1 MWLAG
6 KLPWLSL
13 TSSYPIFT
21 IHLLLPN
28 SWRCLKILSLTQ
40 PVLCWPLSSFHCIQ
54 RTYALLPH
62 YTIAPC
68 STFFQLQADQVSQQR
83 IKDLW
88 AKYMES
94 HPEFAA
100 QVTIMCSMCH
110 VFMQHVPCLHA
121 AYAMPSCSM
130 CHAFKKRPSQRVRK
144 LASKL
149 YVHSINRAA
158 KLVHTRCALSST
170 VINSQQEPI
179 SGQACNPLDPHW
191 FFLSFSR
198 WRSFTVLGTKV
209 APFPYLMWGV
219 IFTAC
224 VVYTFSRNH
233 LAPL

>member
-110 VFMQHVPCLHA
+110 VFMQHVPCLQEKTFSKSQETCFQA
-121 AYAMPSCSM
+121 LCAFYKPCCETCPYQM
-130 CHAFKKRPSQRVRK
+130 CPFQ
-144 LASKL
+144 
-149 YVHSINRAA
+149 YNYQ
-158 KLVHTRCALSST
+158 LSSVCSRFQAKPAT
-170 VINSQQEPI
+170 LLIPI
-179 SGQACNPLDPHW
+179 D
-191 FFLSFSR
+191 F
-198 WRSFTVLGTKV
+198 
-209 APFPYLMWGV
+209 PFPFRGGG
-219 IFTAC
+219 A
-224 VVYTFSRNH
+224 
-233 LAPL
+233 